1 MSAATSVPDP
11 RPSRPSP
18 AAWDSA
24 MLDALLTQSPVA
36 FTFIDTDLRLRRV
49 SRSLAEMIGTTPAE
63 QVGHTPAEFWRPA
76 LVASAESA
84 VRKVLAD
91 GMPVR
96 DGLPGGVGH
105 GPQAD
110 AGQDGQIEL
119 SWFPARGPDGTV
131 TGVAM
136 IARHVAG
143 DAASAE
149 AVRRTRER
157 YRSLVQAGNQVVWV
171 TSPTGEV
178 AEDSPEWR
186 WITGQSV

>member
-24 MLDALLTQSPVA
+24 MLEPLPPRSPVA

-63 QVGHTPAEFWRPA
+63 QVGHTPAEVWPPA
-76 LVASAESA
+76 LAASAESA

-91 GMPVR
+91 GMPVS

-110 AGQDGQIEL
+110 AGQDGQTEL
-119 SWFPARGPDGTV
+119 SWFPARRPDGTV
-131 TGVAM
+131 TGGTM
-136 IARHVAG
+136 IARHLSG
-143 DAASAE
+143 ESA
-149 AVRRTRER
+149 
-157 YRSLVQAGNQVVWV
+157 
-171 TSPTGEV
+171 
-178 AEDSPEWR
+178 
-186 WITGQSV
+186 